1 MCIRDSLII
10 TSILMVGQHYL
21 EKYFDR
27 GATRQ
32 LTARQLASLAD
43 AEGTIPN
50 NVQIVEA
57 PEQKG
62 RRA

>member
-1 MCIRDSLII
+1 MCIRDRI
-10 TSILMVGQHYL
+10 TSVLMVAQYYL
-21 EKYFDR
+21 ERYFDR

-50 NVQIVEA
+50 NVQIVDQ
-57 PEQKG
+57 PQKKG
-62 RRA
+62 PRS